1 MAMEKFRTPTD
12 EERRIIERNGIDL
25 QKVPMAVTYRSED
38 VIHLKAYKTGD
49 EITIRQG
56 CRSWGSYG

>member
-1 MAMEKFRTPTD
+1 MAMDKFRPPDD

-25 QKVPMAVTYRSED
+25 DKVPMAVTYRTED
-38 VIHLKAYKTGD
+38 LIYLKPYKTGD

-56 CRSWGSYG
+56 LKKWENY